1 MALSNDTLLKIL
13 KPRGHAKPS
22 LKAGRHSFVWAPVH
36 IWNCRCK
43 FFGDRLAFL
52 AASTDRTLESRSRFN
67 FWQVLGRHTLR
78 SLREMENENQLAG
91 QRVGREGRERGKWLL
106 EGTIWLSFH
115 VHRRLSL
122 VLRRGWQGVH
132 EGKSS
137 DIMAAIAVVQA
148 PGNLTRNLNF
158 SGGGGGEG
166 ATEAWVPEN
175 SWVLPS
181 L

>member
-1 MALSNDTLLKIL
+1 M
-13 KPRGHAKPS
+13 
-22 LKAGRHSFVWAPVH
+22 
-36 IWNCRCK
+36 
-43 FFGDRLAFL
+43 
-52 AASTDRTLESRSRFN
+52 
-67 FWQVLGRHTLR
+67 
-78 SLREMENENQLAG
+78 
-91 QRVGREGRERGKWLL
+91 
-106 EGTIWLSFH
+106 
-115 VHRRLSL
+115 
-122 VLRRGWQGVH
+122 LRRGWQGVH